1 MRTLRGL
8 AVLLVA
14 SLVGAGMVVAVD
26 GPPPWAYGFDGP
38 APPGGAAEAGRGA
51 GAGRGAAGG
60 GAGRGAA
67 AAAPDTTLQHVPGST
82 LGFTAAQIRNG
93 FGPADWFPEDH
104 PTMPEIVAKGKMPE
118 GVNACALCHYPNGKG
133 RPENAAVAG
142 LPYSYIVQTLN
153 DFKNGNR
160 KTADARK
167 ANTGRM
173 AGFAKAMSDAEIAET
188 AKYFSSMKWTPWIRV
203 VETSTAPKTHINA
216 GMFVANEG
224 SEKEAIGD
232 RIIEVP
238 ENGELTEQ
246 FRDPHS
252 GFVAYV
258 PSGSIK
264 RGEELVVKGGAGK
277 TTACAVCHGANLEGV
292 GPVPPL
298 AGRSPSYLVRQL
310 YDMQSG
316 NRTGIWTELMK
327 PVVSKLTNADM
338 LAIAAYVASRPV
350 PGESSSKR

>member
-1 MRTLRGL
+1 MRTLRGI

-14 SLVGAGMVVAVD
+14 SLLGAGLVVAVD

-38 APPGGAAEAGRGA
+38 PPAAGSQPANAGRG
-51 GAGRGAAGG
+51 GAGG
-60 GAGRGAA
+60 GAGRGTP
-67 AAAPDTTLQHVPGST
+67 AAAPDPTLQHIPGST
-82 LGFTAAQIRNG
+82 LSFTSAQIRNG

-104 PTMPEIVAKGKMPE
+104 PSMPEIVAKGKMPE
-118 GVNACALCHYPNGKG
+118 VNACALCHYPNGKG
-133 RPENAAVAG
+133 RPENAPVAG
-142 LPYSYIVQTLN
+142 LPYSYIVQTLT
-153 DFKNGNR
+153 DFRNSNR
-160 KTADARK
+160 KSADTRK

-173 AGFAKAMSDAEIAET
+173 SAFAKSMTDVEIADT

-203 VETSTAPKTHINA
+203 LESSTAPKTHINA

-224 SEKEAIGD
+224 NETEALGD

-258 PSGSIK
+258 PKGSIK
-264 RGEELVVKGGAGK
+264 RGEELAVRGGAGK
-277 TTACAVCHGANLEGV
+277 TTACGVCHGANLEGV

-310 YDMQSG
+310 YDMQQG
-316 NRTGIWTELMK
+316 TRTGIWTELMK

-338 LAIAAYVASRPV
+338 LAIAAYVSSRPV
-350 PGESSSKR
+350 TGAADQRASGR